1 MLTKIESCPLAR
13 TVNSVVDSL
22 YLRIMRQCVPSN
34 WLTKQLPRWR
44 HFQATA
50 DFDAKPYL
58 VFLRNLGTFELKPFG
73 KKPYA
78 FILVNK
84 EVGRICVWNPDKWES
99 AVSSQTGQFFVE
111 FRSKYLQAYGLKGV
125 RSFVKNLCKL
135 FTVSMTFDLPLGW
148 ERISR
153 VDLATDTQLITPP
166 KWEDL
171 PRYVSRSR
179 KNEPFADSIATELEQ
194 SIELLRGFKS
204 APPPRDNKGGAT
216 YNLTAEQLDLVLRTL
231 EAVKVPEVEDG
242 YIYRILHTKEIQTIY
257 FGRFASSLCGVRY
270 DKLATLE
277 LQKKQY
283 LKDVWRSNGWDGK
296 SSVWRTEFR
305 LKGPFLAEA
314 GLMLDSGEKLQD
326 LREFNTFCRY
336 LPKVWQYLTQDWLR
350 LTVPSK
356 TDSNQW
362 RWSLDPE
369 WEVIQ
374 NAMFHQD
381 KIRRYPRLKNPI
393 DSQMTAQMRGV
404 ALTLAAR
411 RATWDCDRE
420 AAIAVL
426 NDLATWF
433 SDDEFDR
440 RLAERR
446 SALGYD
452 DFTHAAFADEMRAEW
467 LLEGEGS

>member
-13 TVNSVVDSL
+13 TVNCVVDSL
-22 YLRIMRQCVPSN
+22 YLRILRQCIPSD
-34 WLTKQLPRWR
+34 WLKRELPKWR
-44 HFQATA
+44 EFQATA
-50 DFDAKPYL
+50 DFETKPYL
-58 VFLRNLGTFELKPFG
+58 VFLRNLGTFELKAFG
-73 KKPYA
+73 KQPYA

-99 AVSSQTGQFFVE
+99 AISSQTGQFFVE
-111 FRSKYLQAYGLKGV
+111 FRSKYLQTYGLPGV

-135 FTVSMTFDLPLGW
+135 LTVSLTFDVPYGW

-153 VDLATDTQLITPP
+153 IDLATDTQTYHPP
-166 KWEDL
+166 QWDDL
-171 PRYVSRSR
+171 RRYVSRSR
-179 KNEPFADSIATELEQ
+179 KNEGDSDSIATELEQ
-194 SIELLRGFKS
+194 SLALLRGLIS
-204 APPPRDNKGGAT
+204 SPPPHDNKGGAT
-216 YNLTAEQLDLVLRTL
+216 YNLSSEQVDLLRRTL
-231 EAVKVPEVEDG
+231 ESVKVPEVEDG
-242 YIYRILHTKEIQTIY
+242 YVYRLLHTKNLQTIY
-257 FGRFASSLCGVRY
+257 FGRFASALCGVRY

-283 LKDVWRSNGWDGK
+283 LKEVWKANGWDGH
-296 SSVWRTEFR
+296 SPVWRTEFR

-314 GLMLDSGEKLQD
+314 GLLLDSGEKLQD
-326 LREFNTFCRY
+326 LRDFSTFCRH
-336 LPKVWQYLTQDWLR
+336 LPKVWQYLTRDWLR
-350 LTVPSK
+350 LTIPSE

-362 RWSLDPE
+362 RWALDPE
-369 WEVIQ
+369 WEIIQ
-374 NAMFHQD
+374 NAMFSQD
-381 KIRRYPRLKNPI
+381 KIKRYPRLRNPI
-393 DSQMTAQMRGV
+393 DAQMTAQMRGV

-411 RATWDCDRE
+411 RAEWDCDGE

-433 SDDEFDR
+433 AEDEFDR

-446 SALGYD
+446 SLLGCD